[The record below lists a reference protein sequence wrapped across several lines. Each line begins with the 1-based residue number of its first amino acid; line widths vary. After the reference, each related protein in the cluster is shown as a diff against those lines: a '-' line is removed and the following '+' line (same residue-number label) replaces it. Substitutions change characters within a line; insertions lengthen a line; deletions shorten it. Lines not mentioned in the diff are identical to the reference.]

1 FDLLVYLS
9 TLPSFPTRRSSDL
22 GKQRSGSRLGIPQQ
36 FGINNRQTFLVH
48 LAAHHLDALGVILG
62 TDFKY
67 LIDGFVLVGCLEQAG
82 GIASVQPLFL
92 ASKKQLV
99 VILQDKKLAHIT
111 RVLLYCGCGVGD
123 RARPVPNLA
132 GLFSFPGVRA
142 SPI

>member
-82 GIASVQPLFL
+82 GIADRKS
-92 ASKKQLV
+92 
-99 VILQDKKLAHIT
+99 T
-111 RVLLYCGCGVGD
+111 RLNSSHVKISYAVFC
-123 RARPVPNLA
+123 
-132 GLFSFPGVRA
+132 
-142 SPI
+142 